1 MSVTRLNE
9 LLEVSDAFLSM
20 EVVVTLG
27 IAMIPFEARS
37 LTFLGQSFMER
48 SHVFYVE
55 YTLHH
60 TCITM
65 LVTKWF
71 ALFTSCPIED
81 SNKTFPPNTDPQN
94 VEKGKFIGYMGRV
107 ICKLISLLT
116 K

>member
-9 LLEVSDAFLSM
+9 LLEVSDTFLWM
-20 EVVVTLG
+20 GVVVTLG
-27 IAMIPFEARS
+27 IAMIPFEAHS
-37 LTFLGQSFMER
+37 LTFREQSFTER

-60 TCITM
+60 IFITM

-71 ALFTSCPIED
+71 ALFTSCLIED
-81 SNKTFPPNTDPQN
+81 NNKMFPPNTGPQN
-94 VEKGKFIGYMGRV
+94 VEKGKFVGYMGRV